1 MDASTTIFQ
10 QLITGVEVSSTPNHL
25 WLYILLTVLVMVEGP
40 ITILISATSAS
51 AGFLNPLAVFVA
63 ASIGNM
69 MGDTLWYFVGHTGK
83 LEWALRLKF
92 LKLDMVRINFL
103 REALSKHAV
112 KILLIAK
119 LTNGMIV
126 PALIATGLARVPF
139 RRWFPFIFVAN
150 LFTTGAFV
158 ALGYF
163 TAVSLSSVN
172 HWIRYVALGFS
183 LLFFVLVSFYIQR
196 SFAKRFTVEK
206 LLAQQSKQ
214 AG

>member
-10 QLITGVEVSSTPNHL
+10 QLIAGVETSPTPNHL
-25 WLYILLTVLVMVEGP
+25 WLYVLLTFLVMIEGP
-40 ITILISATSAS
+40 VTILIGATAAS
-51 AGFLNPLAVFVA
+51 SGFLYPLPVFVA

-69 MGDTLWYFVGHTGK
+69 MGDTLWYTLGHSGK

-92 LKLDMVRINFL
+92 LKLDMERINFL
-103 REALSKHAV
+103 RDALSKHAV

-183 LLFFVLVSFYIQR
+183 LLFIVFLSFAIQR
-196 SFAKRFTVEK
+196 SFAKRFSVEK
-206 LLAQQSKQ
+206 LLAQEGERS
-214 AG
+214 G